1 MFWNIYN
8 YVAYIAIASQ
18 VFFML
23 RIVRNYRYALRKSS
37 KEHVHF
43 HPRTL
48 LTVPCKGVDS
58 AFDKNIRS
66 LFALD
71 YDNFYLNFVVEDESD
86 EAYNLL
92 CRLKNELA
100 QTSKAIEVNVLV
112 AGLAAGCSQKIHNLL
127 HSCSNAHDD
136 VEIFAFADSDA
147 CLRANWLSH
156 IVYPLRKDHQG
167 AATGYRWFVPVENNL
182 ASLALSA
189 VNAKVAQL
197 LGATRFNQVWGGSMA
212 IRRKTFYDI
221 GLDTIWQKALSDDL
235 CLSHAVKKA
244 HKRIIFVPACLVA
257 SYETT
262 TWPKLFE
269 FVRRQFLITR
279 ITIPGTWWFGL
290 FSNVYSIAGLWGG
303 LAAAIT
309 AAATQ
314 TASPLYWMVPLVFVI
329 SQELR
334 AILRQKMIVKLM
346 PEDADQLKK
355 AINADVFGTFVW
367 SWFLLACIITSAFG
381 RTITWR
387 GIKYKL
393 MSPTETI
400 IVG

>member
-8 YVAYIAIASQ
+8 YIAYIAIASQ

-23 RIVRNYRYALRKSS
+23 RIVRNYRYALRKAG

-43 HPRTL
+43 RPRTL
-48 LTVPCKGVDS
+48 LTVPCKGIDS
-58 AFDKNIRS
+58 AFDRNIRS

-86 EAYNLL
+86 EAYNPL
-92 CRLKNELA
+92 CRLKDELA
-100 QTSKAIEVNVLV
+100 STSRAIEINVLV

-127 HSCSNAHDD
+127 HSCNNAPDD

-147 CLRANWLSH
+147 CLHANWLSH

-167 AATGYRWFVPVENNL
+167 ASTGYRWFVPVEDNL

-212 IRRKTFYDI
+212 IRRKTFYEV

-244 HKRIIFVPACLVA
+244 HKRIVFVPACLVA

-279 ITIPGTWWFGL
+279 ITVPGTWWFGL

-309 AAATQ
+309 AATTK

-334 AILRQKMIVKLM
+334 AILRQKMIVKLI
-346 PEDADQLKK
+346 PEDAEQLKK
-355 AINADVFGTFVW
+355 AVKADVFGTFVW

>member
-8 YVAYIAIASQ
+8 YIAYIAIASQ
-18 VFFML
+18 IFFML
-23 RIVRNYRYALRKSS
+23 RIVRNYRYAIRKAG

-43 HPRTL
+43 RPRTL
-48 LTVPCKGVDS
+48 LTVPCKGIDS
-58 AFDKNIRS
+58 AFDRNIRS

-92 CRLKNELA
+92 CRLKDELA
-100 QTSKAIEVNVLV
+100 STSMVIEVNVLV

-127 HSCSNAHDD
+127 HSCRNAPDD
-136 VEIFAFADSDA
+136 VKIFAFADSDA
-147 CLRANWLSH
+147 CLHANWLSH

-167 AATGYRWFVPVENNL
+167 ASTGYRWFVPVDDNL

-212 IRRKTFYDI
+212 IRRKTFYDV

-279 ITIPGTWWFGL
+279 ITVPGTWWFGL
-290 FSNVYSIAGLWGG
+290 FSNIYSIAGLWGG

-309 AAATQ
+309 AATTQ
-314 TASPLYWMVPLVFVI
+314 TASPLYWLVPLIFVI

-334 AILRQKMIVKLM
+334 AILRQKMIIKLI
-346 PEDADQLKK
+346 PEDTEQLKK
-355 AINADVFGTFVW
+355 AVKADVFGTFVW

>member
-8 YVAYIAIASQ
+8 YIASIAIASQ
-18 VFFML
+18 LFFML
-23 RIVRNYRYALRKSS
+23 RILRNYRYAIRKAG

-43 HPRTL
+43 RPRTL

-92 CRLKNELA
+92 CRLKDELA
-100 QTSKAIEVNVLV
+100 STSKPIEVNVLV

-127 HSCSNAHDD
+127 HSCSNAPDD

-147 CLRANWLSH
+147 CLRPNWLSH

-212 IRRKTFYDI
+212 IRRKTFYDV

-309 AAATQ
+309 AAATR
-314 TASPLYWMVPLVFVI
+314 TASPLYWMVPLVFVV

-346 PEDADQLKK
+346 PEDAEQLKK
-355 AINADVFGTFVW
+355 AIKADVFGTFVW